1 MKLPPVKRIRLSLL
15 CWIAATFLL
24 LAPMASQEGSTDF
37 LIRTALRGTRGGNL
51 VAGIS
56 ADPSNFNRMF
66 SAGLSNSLIA
76 ERLSADL
83 VHINRS
89 SFALEPSIASSWE
102 ADANG
107 TTYILHLRRGLR
119 FSDGQPFTAED
130 VLFTFLAL
138 QDQKS
143 LPDLAGQLQVDGKFP
158 AVSKVDA
165 YTVRLEFPRP
175 VGMGLRALDSIPVLP
190 RHRLQA
196 AYEKG
201 TLRTAWGPGVNP
213 GDVAGLGPFR
223 LKEYQR
229 GIKVVLER
237 NPYYWKKDGKGQGLP
252 YLDSVTFLVVQ
263 DRNAESLRFQ
273 AGEID
278 VVHSLTPESY
288 AALRREQKSAGFQL
302 KDLGSGLRMDFL
314 WFNLNPG
321 RNASGQPFVDPEKME
336 IFQKSQFR
344 RAVSYALNR
353 SGMSRSIFLGLGD
366 PQYGPL
372 STGNRSWFNPEIP
385 RTEYD
390 PAMARKLLAEA
401 GLRDSNRDGVL
412 EYPKRGAPF
421 EFTLLTARGSMT
433 REKMAQV
440 IAENLQAVGIRA
452 RTEFLVTNEIAARFL
467 ETFDYEAILFGITP
481 SDVAPDLQTDLW
493 FSNGGLHFWFP
504 GQPKPWYPWEA
515 ELDRLT
521 SSLVRSIDPAIRKR
535 TCDRMQV
542 LWAEQMP
549 AIPTLAPH
557 EIVGWKDS
565 VENVSPSILA
575 PFLLWNA
582 EELSLKRR

>member
-1 MKLPPVKRIRLSLL
+1 MKKARLSLR
-15 CWIAATFLL
+15 CWIAFTFFLL
-24 LAPMASQEGSTDF
+24 GPLAAQEAPADHV
-37 LIRTALRGTRGGNL
+37 ICPALRGTRGGNL
-51 VAGIS
+51 VVGIS

-83 VHINRS
+83 VHINRA
-89 SFALEPSIASSWE
+89 SFQLEPSLAKTWE
-102 ADANG
+102 VDADG
-107 TTYILHLRRGLR
+107 KTYVLHLRRGLR
-119 FSDGQPFTAED
+119 FSDGEPFTAED

-143 LPDLAGQLQVDGKFP
+143 APDLAGQLQVDGRFP

-165 YTVRLEFPRP
+165 FTVRLEFPRP

-190 RHRLQA
+190 KHRLQT

-201 TLRTAWGPGVNP
+201 TLRAAWGANVNP
-213 GDVAGLGPFR
+213 ADVVGLGPFR

-229 GIKVVLER
+229 GVKVVLER
-237 NPYYWKKDGKGQGLP
+237 NPYYWKKDGRGQALP
-252 YLDSVTFLVVQ
+252 YLDNLTFVLVQ

-278 VVHSLTPESY
+278 LVHSLTPESY
-288 AALRREQKSAGFQL
+288 AALRRAQENAGYQL
-302 KDLGSGLRMDFL
+302 RDMGAGLRMDFL

-321 RNASGQPFVDPEKME
+321 RNASGRPFVDPEKME
-336 IFQKSQFR
+336 VFQKSQFR

-372 STGNRSWFNPEIP
+372 STGNRSWYYPEIP
-385 RTEYD
+385 RTDYS
-390 PAMARKLLAEA
+390 PSTARKLLAEA
-401 GLRDSNRDGVL
+401 GLQDSNRDGFL
-412 EYPKRGAPF
+412 EYSKQGAPF

-433 REKMAQV
+433 REKTAQV
-440 IAENLQAVGIRA
+440 IVENLQAVGIRA
-452 RTEFLVTNEIAARFL
+452 RTEFLLINEIAARFL

-481 SDVAPDLQTDLW
+481 TDVVPDLQTDLW

-504 GQPKPWYPWEA
+504 GQQKPYYPWEA

-521 SSLVRSIDPAIRKR
+521 SSLVRSIDPANRKR

-557 EIVGWKDS
+557 EIVGWRVS
-565 VENVSPSILA
+565 VENVSPSILP

-582 EELSLKRR
+582 EELSLKRK